1 MRRISHP
8 PVQRTLAGRATLP
21 CVFTL
26 QANSSDGPPFLLWT
40 HAGTPAVGGGAPRE
54 QVVLSAK
61 GDQLKQSLKLFKLS
75 TAVEA
80 LPAQLDRSLF
90 TTDKKSIE
98 RIDFLAPLSSAFVPP
113 VDTFNE
119 EAVFCLLFSVC
130 AKGDIIKVNK
140 AFSGRVTLPG
150 YAANPLNATMEISSL
165 RSNDSGTYRC
175 QVVMDNDY
183 ERDTVPLVVSGESGI
198 RGGSFHY
205 EKHS

>member
-1 MRRISHP
+1 M
-8 PVQRTLAGRATLP
+8 
-21 CVFTL
+21 
-26 QANSSDGPPFLLWT
+26 
-40 HAGTPAVGGGAPRE
+40 GA
-54 QVVLSAK
+54 
-61 GDQLKQSLKLFKLS
+61 
-75 TAVEA
+75 EA

-90 TTDKKSIE
+90 AADNKTIE
-98 RIDFLAPLSSAFVPP
+98 KIHFLAPLSSAFVLP

-119 EAVFCLLFSVC
+119 EAVFFVCLFFSVC

-198 RGGSFHY
+198 RRGSFHY
-205 EKHS
+205 GKHSEGGHFHKWTRKR